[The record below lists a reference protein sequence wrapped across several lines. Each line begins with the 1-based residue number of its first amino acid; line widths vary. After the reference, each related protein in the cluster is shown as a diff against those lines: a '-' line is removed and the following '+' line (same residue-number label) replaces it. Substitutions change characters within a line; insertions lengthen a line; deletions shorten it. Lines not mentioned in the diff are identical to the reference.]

1 MLIQPL
7 FSSVIQEEQTR
18 EFNMLSLITLS
29 SGPAITK
36 MFKSLNSVL
45 NSNQIKRKVHVFEV
59 KSRNY
64 KAEYW
69 LEEGWWCRGQKT
81 LSLRPYYIT
90 ANVKAILSPCH
101 FSGFMQLTA
110 KALSHVVFFIDRK
123 KFRWAFKRP
132 GGTKDGNGLSYFIHS
147 FYPELSYLY

>member
-36 MFKSLNSVL
+36 MFKSLINSVL

-81 LSLRPYYIT
+81 LSLGLI
-90 ANVKAILSPCH
+90 ISLQMSPCH

-110 KALSHVVFFIDRK
+110 KALSHVGFFIDRK

-147 FYPELSYLY
+147 FYPELSYLC